1 MEGQGGKPLP
11 SESAPKGKMTKT
23 LAVVVV
29 AILIVAAILGAVL
42 LMGGGEEN
50 KAPTTGLTVS
60 SNIVT
65 LGDSVLFNGT
75 TSSDPDGTL
84 ANYTWMFG
92 DGLEQVTTGPVVSHT
107 YGYPGKY
114 IIVLK
119 VIDDKGAEAFSW
131 SNLVRVEVLNPVV
144 TDITNSS
151 IPAPL
156 VASSATVITNGT
168 LVDFNGAD
176 SKAYAVIDGVPAT
189 PAFNA
194 TGDFST
200 DYVESYA
207 WNFADG
213 SAVVSG
219 NLSVAGTKNHTFT
232 GVGVVLGTYLT
243 VTSTH
248 AVTQRYY
255 TTIVIPTVTIS
266 AGIKN
271 SNMYVVAQTGEPDPL
286 DPAYDYESAGG
297 EILQNVYETLIWY
310 DRESPNDLL
319 PMLATNVPTIANGGV
334 SPDGL
339 NYTFNIKPNV
349 HFHHTDGVDWGTVD
363 AYDVEYSIERTMNMN
378 DGWSP
383 TWMLGAVLIPD
394 YYVYDGSNGPT
405 DPTPHEAMPPAD
417 VINASVEVTGPMT
430 VVFHLIM
437 PYPAFIQ
444 VLAYTVASVVCKE
457 FVEAHGGIVRGE
469 SYNAYLAEKEC
480 GTGPYM
486 LKEWARGQYILMER
500 FDGYHRAPAALQYFI
515 IKKVEDVGTRIM
527 LLQSGDADV
536 VYVPRQFTTDVRGMP
551 GTRIAEGTGTFS
563 MDFIGFNQMVRAGSP
578 LAYGNVTQWFFG
590 DINTRKA
597 FVHAFDYETY
607 LTETLLGTGIEP
619 TGVIPHGMFGHAESV
634 PVYDYNL
641 SKAAAYLKLAINNVT
656 GKSWADT
663 GFSIYVYYNSGNLV
677 REAGAFLIKDGL
689 EKLSSQHLVNGSI
702 HVEVRGLEWSA
713 GLLDAVRGKQIPF
726 FFLGWAPDYN
736 DPDDYTQPFY
746 HEAGTY
752 AVRCHIQDAWLTQKV
767 MDGAMELN
775 QTVRLSIYNEI
786 EWHVY
791 NETYYL
797 WTTQATQF
805 HVERTWIQGWYYN
818 PMYSGQYAYA
828 ISKA

>member
-1 MEGQGGKPLP
+1 MEESKMEGQGGKPLP

-50 KAPTTGLTVS
+50 KAPTASLTVS

-65 LGDSVLFNGT
+65 LGASVVLNGT
-75 TSSDPDGTL
+75 TSSDLDGTI

-119 VIDDKGAEAFSW
+119 VIDDQGAEAFSW
-131 SNLVRVEVLNPVV
+131 SNLIRVEVLNPIV

-176 SKAYAVIDGVPAT
+176 SKAYAVIDGA
-189 PAFNA
+189 
-194 TGDFST
+194 GDFSPGN
-200 DYVESYA
+200 VESYA

-219 NLSVAGTKNHTFT
+219 NLSVAGVKNHTFT

-271 SNMYVVAQTGEPDPL
+271 PNMYVVAQTGEPDPL

-334 SPDGL
+334 TPDGL

-363 AYDVEYSIERTMNMN
+363 AYDVEYSIERVLAMN

-383 TWMLGAVLIPD
+383 TWMLGAVMIPD
-394 YYVYDGSNGPT
+394 YYSYVV
-405 DPTPHEAMPPAD
+405 PPQD
-417 VINASVEVTGPMT
+417 LINASVEVTGTMT
-430 VVFHLIM
+430 VVFHLTM

-457 FVEAHGGIVRGE
+457 FVEAHGGIIRGE
-469 SYNAYLAEKEC
+469 SYNAYLAEHEC

-500 FDGYHRAPAALQYFI
+500 FDDYHRAPAALQYFI

-527 LLQSGDADV
+527 LLQSGDADS
-536 VYVPRQFTTDVRGMP
+536 VYVPRQFTTDVRGMA
-551 GTRIAEGTGTFS
+551 GTRIIEGTGTFS
-563 MDFIGFNQMVRAGSP
+563 MDFIGFNQMVRANSP
-578 LAYGNVTQWFFG
+578 LDYGNVTQWFFG
-590 DINTRKA
+590 DNNTRRA
-597 FVHAFDYETY
+597 FAHAFDYETY
-607 LTETLLGTGIEP
+607 LTETLLGTGIQP
-619 TGVIPHGMFGHAESV
+619 NGVIPHGMFGHAESV

-641 SKAAAYLKLAINNVT
+641 TKAAAFLKLAINNVT
-656 GKSWADT
+656 GKSWADQ
-663 GFSIYVYYNSGNLV
+663 GFSIYVYYNNGNLV
-677 REAGAFLIKDGL
+677 REAGAFMIKDGL
-689 EKLSSQHLVNGSI
+689 EKLTTLGLINGTI
-702 HVEVRGLEWSA
+702 KVEVRGLEWSQ
-713 GLLDAVRGKQIPF
+713 GLLDAVRGRQIPF

-752 AVRCHIQDAWLTQKV
+752 AYRCGISDAWLTQKV

-775 QTVRLSIYNEI
+775 NTERLKIYNEI

-791 NETYYL
+791 NQTYYL

-805 HVERTWIQGWYYN
+805 HVERTWVQGWYYN
-818 PMYSGQYAYA
+818 PMYSGCYAYTY
-828 ISKA
+828 SKA